1 MKTHIVYLANTGD
14 IKVGITKL
22 KNIPSRWIDQG
33 ASQAIPIFAVES
45 RLISGLVEVA
55 IKEHISD
62 KTNWRKM
69 LQGEPDNNIDFVTL
83 RDQLIE
89 KSSQKITEIRTKY
102 GQNSVEPVEAEI
114 QNINYPILKYPTK
127 LKSFNLDKD
136 RLIDAKL
143 IGIKGQYLI
152 FDSGVINI
160 RKFSGYKCILSA

>member
-1 MKTHIVYLANTGD
+1 
-14 IKVGITKL
+14 
-22 KNIPSRWIDQG
+22 
-33 ASQAIPIFAVES
+33 
-45 RLISGLVEVA
+45 
-55 IKEHISD
+55 
-62 KTNWRKM
+62 M